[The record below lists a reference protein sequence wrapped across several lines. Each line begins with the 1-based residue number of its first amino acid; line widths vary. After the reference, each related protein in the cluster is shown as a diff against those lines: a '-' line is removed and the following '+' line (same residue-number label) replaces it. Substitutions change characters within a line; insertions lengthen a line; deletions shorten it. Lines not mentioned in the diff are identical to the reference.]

1 MAWLVGGWEEKLFFS
16 QMLCRFLLITICG
29 SFTKTTFI
37 GMEVVVFRGV
47 SRKQRENGEKQDGGG
62 GEALPVHSYISL
74 VFSHKTNFKHF
85 DLTDNSILLFP
96 L

>member
-1 MAWLVGGWEEKLFFS
+1 MAWLIGGWEEKLFFF
-16 QMLCRFLLITICG
+16 QMLCGFLLITICG

-47 SRKQRENGEKQDGGG
+47 SRKQRENGEKQGGG
-62 GEALPVHSYISL
+62 GKSCLFTVIFAL

-85 DLTDNSILLFP
+85 DLTENSILLFP

>member
-62 GEALPVHSYISL
+62 GGSVACSQLYFL
-74 VFSHKTNFKHF
+74 GVFSQN
-85 DLTDNSILLFP
+85 
-96 L
+96 

>member
-62 GEALPVHSYISL
+62 GKRCLFTVIFPWC
-74 VFSHKTNFKHF
+74 F
-85 DLTDNSILLFP
+85 LTKLILSTLI
-96 L
+96 

>member
-62 GEALPVHSYISL
+62 GGKRCLFTVIFPWC
-74 VFSHKTNFKHF
+74 F
-85 DLTDNSILLFP
+85 LTKLILSTLI
-96 L
+96 